1 MDTGVAIDLV
11 AIGEVMLELS
21 GGGKDAIGK
30 QLPLGVAGDTFNTV
44 VYASRKGCK
53 ASYFTQLGD
62 DVYSAQMLDF
72 LTAEGIDVE
81 HIARVPNRMP
91 GLYMISNLPGGER
104 IFSYWRDNSPAREMC
119 STEASEQALRAA
131 LAPTKMAYL
140 SGISLGILSA
150 QGIET
155 LFKVLADFRTAGG
168 KVVFDSNYR
177 PRLWKTKE
185 NAQDVTLRALLL
197 ADMALLTDEDEHML
211 WGSND
216 MASLVDRYSA
226 GNLTE
231 LVLKRGAEDVLYSLR
246 ASAGETFAAPV
257 SIPVPKVHDVV
268 DTTAAGDSFN
278 GAYLATRVQGGS
290 VEDSIRSGCACAG
303 LVIRHKGAIT
313 PRDMPL

>member
-1 MDTGVAIDLV
+1 MDLV

-53 ASYFTQLGD
+53 SSYFTHLGD
-62 DVYSAQMLDF
+62 DVYSEQIMAF
-72 LTAEGIDVE
+72 LQAEGIDVSA
-81 HIARVPNRMP
+81 ITLVPNRMP
-91 GLYMISNLPGGER
+91 GLYMISNLPSGER

-119 STEASEQALRAA
+119 ASAASEQALRAA
-131 LAPTKMAYL
+131 LAQTKMAYL
-140 SGISLGILSA
+140 SGISLGIMSA
-150 QGIET
+150 QGIEM
-155 LFKVLADFRTAGG
+155 LFGVLADFQAAGG

-185 NAQDVTLRALLL
+185 NAQQVTLRALLL
-197 ADMALLTDEDEHML
+197 ANVALLTDEDEQML
-211 WGSND
+211 WGSNS
-216 MASLVDRYSA
+216 MASLVARYSA

-231 LVLKRGAEDVLYSLR
+231 LVLKRGALDVVFSLR
-246 ASAGETFAAPV
+246 ANPQQAFGAAQ
-257 SIPVPKVHDVV
+257 SIAVPKVDKIV

-278 GAYLATRVQGGS
+278 GAYLATRVQGGG
-290 VEDSIRSGCACAG
+290 VEDAIRSGCACAG
-303 LVIRHKGAIT
+303 LVIGHKGAIT

>member
-1 MDTGVAIDLV
+1 MDLV

-53 ASYFTQLGD
+53 SSYFTQLGD
-62 DVYSAQMLDF
+62 DVYSEQIVAF
-72 LTAEGIDVE
+72 LQAEGIDVSS
-81 HIARVPNRMP
+81 IALVPNRMP

-119 STEASEQALRAA
+119 ASAASEQALRNV
-131 LAPTKMAYL
+131 LAQTKMAYF

-155 LFKVLADFRTAGG
+155 LFKVLADFRALGG

-177 PRLWKTKE
+177 PRLWATKE
-185 NAQDVTLRALLL
+185 NAQSVTLRALML
-197 ADMALLTDEDEHML
+197 ADVALLTDEDEHML

-216 MASLVDRYSA
+216 MASLVGRYCA

-231 LVLKRGAEDVLYSLR
+231 LVLKRGAQDVVYSLR
-246 ASAGETFAAPV
+246 ANPQEMFAAPL

-278 GAYLATRVQGGS
+278 GAYLAARVQGGS
-290 VEDSIRSGCACAG
+290 VEDAIRSGCACAG